1 MIKLLDLFVEVLLEE
16 IKSKGVVSKGGHKV
30 VYPVSSVYKDSEI
43 QGEFVVKKWKNTDT
57 VNAAIKREYDVYSK
71 NKHLFAPISKIDFD
85 RNIMVQKKLDIGKA
99 QTELQR
105 LKKYLKS
112 YYEDYPDVVIQDLP
126 QFFEVLAED
135 DNLADKIRKDIK
147 ESSIA
152 DSYDRWL
159 KFVKD
164 MNSMDKS
171 YIDRF
176 GVGRTLV
183 ADLHDGNVGYDSDGK
198 LKFLDI

>member
-112 YYEDYPDVVIQDLP
+112 YYEDYPDVVLQDLP